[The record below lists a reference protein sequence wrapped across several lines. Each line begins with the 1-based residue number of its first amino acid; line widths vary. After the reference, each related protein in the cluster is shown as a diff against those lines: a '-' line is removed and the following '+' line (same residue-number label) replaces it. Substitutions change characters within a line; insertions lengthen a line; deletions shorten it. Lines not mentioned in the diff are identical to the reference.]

1 MIAEL
6 IRRLPLEGRLLDLG
20 CGSGVPSTK
29 VLAERFDVVGVD
41 FSTAQVE
48 KARVNVP
55 AAEFLVA
62 DLTEVEFP
70 DGSFDAV
77 TAFYALDHVP
87 REQHPA
93 LFSRASRWLF
103 PGGLFLASFGLADE
117 ADWTG
122 EWLGVPS
129 YFSSHAPDVTRRL
142 LTAAGF
148 ELEIDE
154 IVEIVEPEGAE
165 SFLWI
170 LARKPSG

>member
-1 MIAEL
+1 MVAAPAC
-6 IRRLPLEGRLLDLG
+6 RRRRCSP
-20 CGSGVPSTK
+20 K
-29 VLAERFDVVGVD
+29 RFDVVGVD
-41 FSTAQVE
+41 FSTAQIE

-55 AAEFLVA
+55 TAEFLVA

-70 DGSFDAV
+70 EASFDAV
-77 TAFYALDHVP
+77 TSFYALDHVP
-87 REQHPA
+87 RELHGTVFDRVA
-93 LFSRASRWLF
+93 RWLI
-103 PGGLFLASFGLADE
+103 PGGLFLASTGQKDE

-129 YFSSHAPDVTRRL
+129 YFSSHAPEVTRRL
-142 LTAAGF
+142 LATAGF

-154 IVEIVEPEGAE
+154 IVEIVEPEGTE